1 MIKIYHNIPE
11 KTNKSTNNWRTKIYI
26 TDTSLLENLQSMT
39 SAGMYA

>member
-1 MIKIYHNIPE
+1 MIIIFLKKQIKVPTTRE
-11 KTNKSTNNWRTKIYI
+11 RRYI

>member
-1 MIKIYHNIPE
+1 MIQFFHNIPE
-11 KTNKSTNNWRTKIYI
+11 KQIKVPTTRERRYI